1 MSGIGS
7 AYKQFLLP
15 FSALSEN
22 RKEPFTADLEAA
34 AVFSL
39 AELDRA
45 KGGGF
50 LSRRPEEKI
59 VFIAKIGYPLWLFP
73 WSETTLIFDGL
84 NRANHTLRYAVIP
97 DVNVFIEN
105 LKRSSK
111 IRETHLAFLSDHINY
126 FQAPVTEKAVVVNGL
141 IRDPE
146 FLSEFESYRHE
157 AKATEDEP
165 ANVGLLSPTIDESTI
180 SAILKELEGL
190 NSSFKKDAEGLY
202 RCMKF
207 VNKATHHYIQVLHS
221 KVQAVKEEFNVKINA
236 QEELVTPKVN
246 HLKEQYD
253 HQIIESTKA
262 FERQRL
268 PVQKRKMKLEKSK
281 EQSLTKIENYKL
293 EAKTCAERDDSV
305 GEDKW
310 KEKSSETKKE
320 LSEIEDQLKDT
331 EKALKDLEERKS
343 LEIFNLRSELETK
356 IKDARQPLLE
366 LESSRDAEIMLYRQ
380 EIEKLE
386 QQTKLILEQL
396 GRTVKL
402 REASIEN
409 FAKLGVKKEAELQDV
424 VLFYVP
430 FYVACYQVESKKRYL
445 ILPPSEANSIGL
457 STKLKGALGRAK
469 IKQLLVPRFEVITSL
484 MDTIQV
490 LAQQN
495 AVFETEM
502 RENGERT
509 NILNIDLMRESIRK
523 GLEYIRQEGW
533 ISEKEHQALSQKI
546 A

>member
-7 AYKQFLLP
+7 AYQQFLLP
-15 FSALSEN
+15 FSVLSEN

-39 AELDRA
+39 AELERG

-50 LSRRPEEKI
+50 LSRRPDEKI
-59 VFIAKIGYPLWLFP
+59 AFIAKIGYPLWLFP

-84 NRANHTLRYAVIP
+84 NRSKHTLRYAVTP
-97 DVNVFIEN
+97 DVNAFVEN
-105 LKRSSK
+105 LKRGSK
-111 IRETHLAFLSDHINY
+111 TRETHVAFLSDHINY
-126 FQAPVTEKAVVVNGL
+126 FQAPVTEKAVVINGL

-157 AKATEDEP
+157 ATATEDEP

-190 NSSFKKDAEGLY
+190 HSSFKKDFNGLQ

-207 VNKATHHYIQVLHS
+207 VNKATNHYIQVLRS
-221 KVQAVKEEFNVKINA
+221 KVQTAKGEFNVKINA
-236 QEELVTPKVN
+236 QEELVAPKV
-246 HLKEQYD
+246 HQLKEKYD
-253 HQIIESTKA
+253 QQIIASTKT
-262 FERQRL
+262 FEKHRL
-268 PVQKRKMKLEKSK
+268 PVQKRKVKLEKSR
-281 EQSLTKIENYKL
+281 EQALEKIERYKL
-293 EAKTCAERDDSV
+293 EAKTCAEKDNPV

-310 KEKSSETKKE
+310 KEKANETKKE
-320 LSEIEDQLKDT
+320 LSEIENELKET
-331 EKALKDLEERKS
+331 EKALRDLEERKS

-356 IKDARQPLLE
+356 IKEARQPLLD
-366 LESSRDAEIMLYRQ
+366 LESSRDAKILLHQQ
-380 EIEKLE
+380 EIETLE

-396 GRTVKL
+396 GRTAKL
-402 REASIEN
+402 RETSIEN
-409 FAKLGVKKEAELQDV
+409 CAKLGVKKEPELKDV

-430 FYVACYQVESKKRYL
+430 FYVVCYQVESKKRYL
-445 ILPPSEANSIGL
+445 ILPPSEANTIGL
-457 STKLKGALGRAK
+457 STKLKSALGKAK

-484 MDTIQV
+484 MDTILV

-502 RENGERT
+502 REQGERT
-509 NILNIDLMRESIRK
+509 NMLNSASMRESVRK
-523 GLEYIRQEGW
+523 GLEYIQKEGW
-533 ISEKEHQALSQKI
+533 ISEKEHQVLSQKI
-546 A
+546 P